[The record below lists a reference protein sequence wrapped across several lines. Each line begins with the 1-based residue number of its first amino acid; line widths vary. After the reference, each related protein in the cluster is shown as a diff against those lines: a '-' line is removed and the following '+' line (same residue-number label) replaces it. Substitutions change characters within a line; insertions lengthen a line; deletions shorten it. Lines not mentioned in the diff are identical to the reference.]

1 MHGLKCEIYEIK
13 GDTGATFIASHLS
26 KTALYGK
33 IAIISRKPHATM
45 SAVRKQWL
53 KIIRKR
59 HRERASTLD
68 AKHID
73 RITETVDYMETL
85 RFTLRYPD
93 GDYPGDVYIVNP
105 DQALKAPPS
114 CQTIYIACNLEP
126 EELHMITAWM
136 PKDAL
141 VVILESENSE

>member
-26 KTALYGK
+26 KTVQHGK
-33 IAIISRKPHATM
+33 VVIVSRKPHATM

-53 KIIRKR
+53 KLVRKKY
-59 HRERASTLD
+59 RERASILD
-68 AKHID
+68 IEPI
-73 RITETVDYMETL
+73 RQLTEAVSHMEAL
-85 RFTLRYPD
+85 RFTLKYPD
-93 GDYPGDVYIVNP
+93 GDYPGDVYVVHP
-105 DQALKAPPS
+105 DLALQIPPS

-126 EELHMITAWM
+126 AELHMITTWM

-141 VVILESENSE
+141 VVLLESKNGE